1 MSTNRSSPVQLD
13 LALGEEPGGCGG
25 GGGAGGEQR
34 RLGGGEHTL
43 GEQTRQVTSLQ
54 HRLQQGTG
62 YIIIIAVAQD
72 FPFRRLLIYSWCE
85 TINRV
90 RYPTLFVDHT
100 M

>member
-25 GGGAGGEQR
+25 GGGAGGQQR

-54 HRLQQGTG
+54 HRLKRGTVG

-72 FPFRRLLIYSWCE
+72 FPFRRLLIYS
-85 TINRV
+85 
-90 RYPTLFVDHT
+90 
-100 M
+100 